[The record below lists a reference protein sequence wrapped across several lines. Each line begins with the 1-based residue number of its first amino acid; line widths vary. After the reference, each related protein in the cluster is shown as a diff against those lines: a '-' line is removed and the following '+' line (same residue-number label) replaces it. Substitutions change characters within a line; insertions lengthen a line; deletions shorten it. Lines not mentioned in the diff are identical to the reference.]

1 MDLKRILGQIC
12 FLVIIRRST
21 GKLLDG
27 QAVLPSAKGWTAEEE
42 NKEQQFSKDGLPST
56 RGNTRPTVNIGTVYQ
71 TQAHISTN
79 KLTLEHANSQNDRRH
94 TRSNRGIANFFK
106 TLLCSNGKC
115 NHDNKLINCPTQ
127 CESPKDKH
135 TAKICKDMGCG
146 IESKITKDDTI
157 SLENAYIQHENIS
170 KDRVQDMLYNN
181 GGQIGNNS
189 PGYCPASCESTTD
202 NRKVQLCQL
211 IGCKPEEDSDQVH
224 KQSECPDSCTSP
236 RNDSIK
242 NACVHLGCIANGT
255 AQDNLNPIGAQPQN
269 NNLDYCPA
277 SCKSPT
283 DDIRAKICLEMG
295 CKPEVTSNPE
305 GQVHKPNEC
314 PDSCTSPPNDLMKI
328 ACATIGCI
336 PKGTPQ
342 DILNP
347 NSAQKLNDTTSK
359 CPASCKSPTDDI
371 RAKVC
376 LETGCN
382 PEVTSSPEGKVHKP
396 NEFINQEPKD
406 SIPVQPNPNVTD
418 HESQVSKDSTSNPT
432 NSETSATKTPTITEF
447 LTRSKPNSSVSDDEA
462 QEPRDSIPVLSNPNV
477 TDHESLVSNDST
489 LNPTKP
495 ETSETERSTITEVL
509 KPVDVKPNVT
519 EHEEILY
526 PFSKI

>member
-1 MDLKRILGQIC
+1 
-12 FLVIIRRST
+12 
-21 GKLLDG
+21 
-27 QAVLPSAKGWTAEEE
+27 
-42 NKEQQFSKDGLPST
+42 
-56 RGNTRPTVNIGTVYQ
+56 
-71 TQAHISTN
+71 
-79 KLTLEHANSQNDRRH
+79 
-94 TRSNRGIANFFK
+94 
-106 TLLCSNGKC
+106 
-115 NHDNKLINCPTQ
+115 
-127 CESPKDKH
+127 
-135 TAKICKDMGCG
+135 MGCG

-181 GGQIGNNS
+181 DGQM
-189 PGYCPASCESTTD
+189 GYCPASCESTTD

-224 KQSECPDSCTSP
+224 KQS
-236 RNDSIK
+236 
-242 NACVHLGCIANGT
+242 
-255 AQDNLNPIGAQPQN
+255 
-269 NNLDYCPA
+269 
-277 SCKSPT
+277 
-283 DDIRAKICLEMG
+283 
-295 CKPEVTSNPE
+295 
-305 GQVHKPNEC
+305 EC